1 MRIAVLG
8 AAHPHTREYLRAL
21 AALSAVEVVGLFDES
36 DERGRSLA
44 AEFALPHVTN
54 VEELLAK
61 GLDAVIV
68 GDTVDRRPA
77 LIERALPVVGSLL
90 CALPLAPSLA
100 GVNETMRLCQARG
113 ATLTPALSLRLL
125 PVFQS
130 LKQIL
135 EKNELGEIVSARLE
149 YQIRKPT
156 DASRDLML
164 ENIAQAVDLL
174 CWLLGGDIAELYA
187 ETGRGLLHSDKQ
199 LGDAALLSVV
209 LSNRV
214 YAMLDV
220 SLALPPGYPAPEDLK
235 LEVIGT
241 AGTARVDAYRQ
252 KIDTYTDTE
261 SISASWGSSR
271 FAELLGGFINGGA
284 SLATTHDAV
293 RAQEAAFSVY
303 EEHHDDRKER

>member
-1 MRIAVLG
+1 MRIAILG

-21 AALSAVEVVGLFDES
+21 AALSAVEVVGVFDEN

-44 AEFALPHVTN
+44 AEFALPHATSP
-54 VEELLAK
+54 EELLAQSP
-61 GLDAVIV
+61 GAVIV
-68 GDTVDRRPA
+68 GGAVDRRPA
-77 LIERALPVVGSLL
+77 LIEQALPVVRSLL

-125 PVFQS
+125 PVFRS
-130 LKQIL
+130 LKEIL
-135 EKNELGEIVSARLE
+135 EKNQLGEIVSVRLE
-149 YQIRKPT
+149 YQIRKPA

-174 CWLLGGDIAELYA
+174 CWLLGGDIAGLYA
-187 ETGRGLLHSDKQ
+187 ETGRGLLHSDEQ
-199 LGDAALLSVV
+199 VDAALLSVV

-241 AGTARVDAYRQ
+241 KGTARVDAYRQ

-271 FAELLGGFINGGA
+271 FAELLDGFIGDGR
-284 SLATTHDAV
+284 SLATTDDAL
-293 RAQEAAFSVY
+293 RAQETAFSVY
-303 EEHHDDRKER
+303 EKVHDS